1 MSAVVT
7 VPKPRAR
14 RARRPQGSIIEIKG
28 ARVETYKLKFELPG
42 ALPGKRRT
50 AYKTVKGTRKD
61 AQREL
66 RNLLS
71 AAEKGIYVS
80 DAKQP
85 FSTWSKTWLQDHVR
99 DEVSTRTFE
108 RYSELLN
115 KHAVPYLGS
124 LALGQVSPLQVQNL
138 YRTLATSGW
147 QPPAR
152 RPGEPLPPARGLSPR
167 TVNHVHRVLFACF
180 KDAVRLRILERN
192 PLADV
197 KKRKLKAASPTAERL
212 PRTQM
217 KILAP
222 GQLRELLDG
231 FEAAAP
237 KNAPFP
243 FVLLAIDTGG
253 RRGELLALRWCDIDT
268 DRRRV
273 TFAQAVDETKTN
285 GVTIKPDLKNE
296 SSRRTVTVSARTAAV
311 LSAERERQAAVQKTL
326 GRELTPTA
334 LAFPATPEHPD
345 KPIRPREATKAFV
358 RRARA
363 LGFAGLRLHD
373 LRHNCA
379 SHMLAAGR
387 PVTAVAAHLGHAT
400 PAVTMAVYAHHI
412 PATNDAGAG
421 LLDSLLPSGG

>member
-1 MSAVVT
+1 MTTTLAP
-7 VPKPRAR
+7 VPKNRAR
-14 RARRPQGSIIEIKG
+14 RNRRQQGSIIKIKD

-50 AYKTVKGTRKD
+50 AYKTIKGTRKD

-66 RNLLS
+66 RNLLG
-71 AAEKGIYVS
+71 AAERGVYIN

-85 FSTWSKTWLQDHVR
+85 FSAWARTWLNDHIR
-99 DEVSTRTFE
+99 GEVSVRTYE
-108 RYSELLN
+108 RYSELLD

-124 LALGQVSPLQVQNL
+124 LAVGQVSPLQVQTL
-138 YRTLATSGW
+138 YRTLSTSGW

-152 RPGEPLPPARGLSPR
+152 KAGGPLPPAKGLSAR
-167 TVNHVHRVLFACF
+167 TINHVHRVLFACF

-197 KKRKLKAASPTAERL
+197 KKRKLKAASATAEKL
-212 PRTQM
+212 PHTKM
-217 KILAP
+217 NILTP
-222 GQLRELLDG
+222 GQLRELLAG
-231 FEAAAP
+231 FEAEAP

-268 DRRRV
+268 DSRRV

-296 SSRRTVTVSARTAAV
+296 SSRRTVTVSTRTAAV
-311 LSAERERQAAVQKTL
+311 LSTERKRQAAVQKAL
-326 GRELTPTA
+326 GRELAPTA
-334 LAFPATPEHPD
+334 LAFPTSPEHPD

-400 PAVTMAVYAHHI
+400 PAITMAVYAHHI
-412 PATNDAGAG
+412 PANDAGAG
-421 LLDSLLPSGG
+421 LLDGLFPK